1 MNIIAVPGKMPATKA
16 WIEQVV
22 NAIKLPDAE
31 LTTHSLSAWDN
42 PTAEFNVA
50 AEVTYVPAGE
60 FDTVVAKSIGT
71 LITLRALDKLKVK
84 NIVFIGIALSLYSDA
99 DKAMLRELSEND
111 QVNLLIIQQD
121 SDPFGHFSVVKQ
133 AVNSQRCQ
141 CIEVQGD
148 DHLYSDVSELGT
160 LISAWLSSK

>member
-1 MNIIAVPGKMPATKA
+1 MNILAVPGKMPATKT
-16 WIEQVV
+16 WINQVV
-22 NAIKLPDAE
+22 HAAEIPDLQ
-31 LTTHSLSAWDN
+31 LTTHSLLAWQH
-42 PTAEFNVA
+42 PAAEFNVA
-50 AEVTYVPAGE
+50 AEVEHVPSGE

-99 DKAMLRELSEND
+99 DKATLRELSEND

-121 SDPFGHFSVVKQ
+121 SDPFGHFSVVQQ

>member
-1 MNIIAVPGKMPATKA
+1 MNIIAIPGKMPATKT
-16 WIEQVV
+16 WINQVV
-22 NAIKLPDAE
+22 NTIGLPDLN
-31 LTTHSLSAWDN
+31 LTTHSLQAWQH
-42 PTAEFNVA
+42 PAAEFNL
-50 AEVTYVPAGE
+50 AEEVEHIPEGK

-71 LITLRALDKLKVK
+71 LMTLQALDKLKVK
-84 NIVFIGIALSLYSDA
+84 NIIFIGIALSLYSDA
-99 DKAMLRELSEND
+99 DKATLRELSEND

-121 SDPFGHFSVVKQ
+121 SDPFGHFSVVQQ
-133 AVNSQRCQ
+133 AVNSQRCH